1 MGSLIMNTFYKISK
15 EDANK
20 VGSFEYEIGYEFNP
34 FCSEQVDETYL
45 VSIDLVEQLK
55 DNENIKKEIQ
65 NPKISGAAVTRV
77 VIVKMAL
84 ANAIGITT
92 GANTIFTICCLCFSL
107 F

>member
-20 VGSFEYEIGYEFNP
+20 VGSFEYEVGYEFNP

-55 DNENIKKEIQ
+55 DNENIKKVDWSQLEVIDETQINTKEI
-65 NPKISGAAVTRV
+65 T
-77 VIVKMAL
+77 L
-84 ANAIGITT
+84 
-92 GANTIFTICCLCFSL
+92 
-107 F
+107 